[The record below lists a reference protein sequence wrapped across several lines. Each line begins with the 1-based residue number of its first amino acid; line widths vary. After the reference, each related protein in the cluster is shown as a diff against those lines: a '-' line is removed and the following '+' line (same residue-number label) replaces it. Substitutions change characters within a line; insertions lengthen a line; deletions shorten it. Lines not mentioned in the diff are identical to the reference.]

1 MAFMG
6 SLCSPLPYIVH
17 PREPGAGVL
26 GGSMGSLWDLWYL
39 YRIYGVSMGLY
50 GIFGVSMGCMG
61 FMGSPCSPLPYVVH
75 PCEPGAGVLGGSE
88 AQLPPPDGSARPPR
102 QLSAA
107 HEPLRP
113 QQRLHHVLRAAVGD
127 TGGHIGS
134 YGVL

>member
-17 PREPGAGVL
+17 PR
-26 GGSMGSLWDLWYL
+26 
-39 YRIYGVSMGLY
+39 
-50 GIFGVSMGCMG
+50 
-61 FMGSPCSPLPYVVH
+61 
-75 PCEPGAGVLGGSE
+75 EPGAGVLGGSE

-113 QQRLHHVLRAAVGD
+113 QQRLHHVLRAAA
-127 TGGHIGS
+127 GHIWGQMGS